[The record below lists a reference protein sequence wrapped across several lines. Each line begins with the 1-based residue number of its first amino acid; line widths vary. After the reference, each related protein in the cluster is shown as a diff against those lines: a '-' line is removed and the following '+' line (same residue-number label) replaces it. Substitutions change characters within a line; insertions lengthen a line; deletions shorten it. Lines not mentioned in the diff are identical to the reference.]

1 MQDLAKVLAWFYGH
15 PPCAVLA
22 WYALMSLLTLVLYWR
37 DKRAAVLGMW
47 RTPEGTL
54 HLFELL
60 GGWPGALIG
69 QSKLHHKCSKV
80 SYQVEFWIVVAL
92 NILGLLYL
100 TYGWLTN
107 DWHLNVLRDWIWS
120 VSEQGESYI
129 EIRPLE

>member
-1 MQDLAKVLAWFYGH
+1 
-15 PPCAVLA
+15 
-22 WYALMSLLTLVLYWR
+22 MSLLTLVLYWR

-69 QSKLHHKCSKV
+69 QKKLYHKCSKV
-80 SYQVEFWIVVAL
+80 SYQVEFWIVVVL

-107 DWHLNVLRDWIWS
+107 DWHLNVLRSWFRN

-129 EIRPLE
+129 EIRPVE